1 MLLQLYSITV
11 VASTPLK
18 LPCPTPFCRIVL
30 TECAGCCSA
39 CLAVV
44 PCENQPRP
52 PKYLPVGAMLQL
64 GSQMLVSGG
73 CVREGAEPAHRL
85 QLWDCKK
92 MKSLREFACRCGPVT
107 CLELLS
113 DVLQP
118 LRLSPSAIES
128 VTSWRSSISEGDM
141 GSGSCSVA
149 YKLLSGHADG
159 QVVLWELTGRGAAP
173 ELRELAVIG
182 EYSKDR

>member
-1 MLLQLYSITV
+1 
-11 VASTPLK
+11 
-18 LPCPTPFCRIVL
+18 
-30 TECAGCCSA
+30 
-39 CLAVV
+39 
-44 PCENQPRP
+44 
-52 PKYLPVGAMLQL
+52 
-64 GSQMLVSGG
+64 MLVSGG
-73 CVREGAEPAHRL
+73 CVREGADPAHRL

-92 MKSLREFACRCGPVT
+92 MKSLRDFACRCGPVT

-118 LRLSPSAIES
+118 PFAIES

-141 GSGSCSVA
+141 GSGSVSVA
-149 YKLLSGHADG
+149 YRLLSGHQDG

>member
-1 MLLQLYSITV
+1 
-11 VASTPLK
+11 
-18 LPCPTPFCRIVL
+18 
-30 TECAGCCSA
+30 
-39 CLAVV
+39 
-44 PCENQPRP
+44 
-52 PKYLPVGAMLQL
+52 MLQL
-64 GSQMLVSGG
+64 GTQMLVSGG
-73 CVREGAEPAHRL
+73 CVREGADPAHRL

-92 MKSLREFACRCGPVT
+92 MKSLRDFACRCGPVT

-118 LRLSPSAIES
+118 PSAVES

-141 GSGSCSVA
+141 GSGSYSVA
-149 YKLLSGHADG
+149 YRLLSGHQDG

-173 ELRELAVIG
+173 DLRELAVIG